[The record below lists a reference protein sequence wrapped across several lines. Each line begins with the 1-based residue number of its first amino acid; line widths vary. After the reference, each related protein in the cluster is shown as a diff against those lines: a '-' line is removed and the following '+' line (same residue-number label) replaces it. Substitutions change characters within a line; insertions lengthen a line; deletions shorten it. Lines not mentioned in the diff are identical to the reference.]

1 MGEAL
6 FLTLSLTGIIFFFL
20 TWINNNI
27 ARQVIS
33 FLFLIVFTSTLGIY
47 SNAINKITPKYRIND
62 KVLLPNNTWGNVD
75 SVAYKIEGVWY
86 NQKLL
91 KD

>member
-1 MGEAL
+1 MCFGTYLDTHVDE
-6 FLTLSLTGIIFFFL
+6 
-20 TWINNNI
+20 
-27 ARQVIS
+27 
-33 FLFLIVFTSTLGIY
+33 
-47 SNAINKITPKYRIND
+47 TPKYRIND
-62 KVLLPNNTWGNVD
+62 KVQLPDNTWGNID

>member
-1 MGEAL
+1 MVIPIL
-6 FLTLSLTGIIFFFL
+6 ISVMFILIIVFFLGFIEEGVPRRVLTG
-20 TWINNNI
+20 
-27 ARQVIS
+27 VIS
-33 FLFLIVFTSTLGIY
+33 LIYIMGFGLYLDTNID
-47 SNAINKITPKYRIND
+47 KTPKYQIND

>member
-1 MGEAL
+1 MGESL

-27 ARQVIS
+27 TRQVIS
-33 FLFLIVFTSTLGIY
+33 FLILIVFITTLGIY

-86 NQKLL
+86 NQKVL